1 MVPSAVVPSDAVLV
15 GVVLS
20 DVVPL
25 DGIASEVVTS

>member
-1 MVPSAVVPSDAVLV
+1 MVPTAVVPSDAFLV

-20 DVVPL
+20 DVAPS